1 MFFQEVL
8 CYLEELN
15 IPYICASIFDNLFDD
30 DSQNK
35 KTRQT
40 GDQPGLPCSASWS
53 QRERNKAPVP
63 I

>member
-30 DSQNK
+30 DSQNQK
-35 KTRQT
+35 
-40 GDQPGLPCSASWS
+40 
-53 QRERNKAPVP
+53 NKADRRSARSALFGKLEPA
-63 I
+63 